1 MRRITTV
8 SRRYSRHLLDA
19 LMSLFA
25 LELVSPAPEIYL
37 VSAWVTDI
45 ELLDNNFGQ
54 YRALLPEASGTQVR
68 LSSLLNTLA
77 DRGIAIH
84 VALRDDEINDDFITR
99 LNRPPIHVKTSDD
112 LHAKILLTAHF
123 CWEGSMNFTYSGV
136 HKNPESVTLSTDPT
150 HISQALLNIKQLWET
165 LG

>member
-8 SRRYSRHLLDA
+8 SRRYSRHLLDM

-25 LELVSPAPEIYL
+25 LELMSPASELYL

-54 YRALLPEASGTQVR
+54 FRALLPETSGTHVR

-77 DRGIAIH
+77 DRGTAIN
-84 VALRDDEINDDFITR
+84 VALREDQINADFIAR
-99 LNRPPIHVKTSDD
+99 LNRPPIHLKISEN
-112 LHAKILLTAHF
+112 LHAKTLLTEHF

-136 HKNPESVTLSTDPT
+136 HKNPESVTVSTDPT
-150 HISQALLNIKQLWET
+150 HISQAMLDIKQLWET
-165 LG
+165 LA